1 MEIFLLL
8 LAVPVVWLMLLPVRA
23 MGKVQQHP
31 FRAAGILMILAF
43 FGFVAFLGLR
53 TDPKPTVVAEALP
66 VIKPVAADYAS
77 GDTALRALLE

>member
-8 LAVPVVWLMLLPVRA
+8 LAIPVIWLMLLPVRA
-23 MGKVQQHP
+23 IGKVQQHP

-43 FGFVAFLGLR
+43 FGFVAFFGLR
-53 TDPKPTVVAEALP
+53 TDPEPTVVAALP
-66 VIKPVAADYAS
+66 VIEPVSADYAS